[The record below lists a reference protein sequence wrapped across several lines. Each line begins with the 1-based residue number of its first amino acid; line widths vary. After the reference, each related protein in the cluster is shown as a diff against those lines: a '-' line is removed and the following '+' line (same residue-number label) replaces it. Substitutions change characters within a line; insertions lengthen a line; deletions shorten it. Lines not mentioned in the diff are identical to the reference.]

1 MHSNRKKIIKFT
13 SWILFLLCLY
23 AAASFTGCDPAL
35 FISRSSHLS
44 DLAADMMRPD
54 LSYFPKIL
62 LPLFYTV
69 QMSVTGTVI
78 GSALAL
84 IFSPFG
90 AVSLHFPSWAR
101 WTLRLLIQV
110 LRSFPALILAL
121 AATFLFGLGTFAGTF
136 AITLFTFAIMTKLT
150 YEDAEHADT
159 APYQAL
165 LAMGC
170 ARFPAFVHAVLPEI
184 LPAFLT
190 NALYLFETNVRHSS
204 ILGYVGAGGIGLILN
219 EKIFWREFHKVG
231 TILLLLF
238 LTVCVIESANRYFTA
253 VIHSGQITKLFSSGF
268 KNSLRNICHP
278 DDTAKSNTN
287 LTEQSQSIPNQIG
300 TEHLMQKQSIPGQII
315 LLGFAAL
322 FLFCLATQTPP
333 DFSRTSSAALKSMA
347 AGLTHPDWTFFF
359 SAKKDGLSYLLLETI
374 CIAIVGTSIGAV
386 LAAPLAF
393 LNTRRFVPA
402 PAAFLFNL
410 LIMAIRSIPFL
421 IYGLIFIRVSG
432 PGAFTGVLTLA
443 VCSIGLLT
451 KRFTECLEAI
461 DPGPYR
467 ALLAMGV
474 HPVPAV
480 FHSVLPQITLAFF
493 SAVLYR
499 FDVNIR
505 EASVLGL
512 VGAGG
517 IGAPLIFAMNQYD
530 WNKAGAILL
539 GLILLVWGVDMMSSR
554 K

>member
-1 MHSNRKKIIKFT
+1 MYRNRKKYIKPAG
-13 SWILFLLCLY
+13 WILFLLCFY

-84 IFSPFG
+84 IVSPFG

-101 WTLRLLIQV
+101 RLLRLLIQI

-136 AITLFTFAIMTKLT
+136 AITLYTFAIMTKLT

-165 LAMGC
+165 RSMGC

-219 EKIFWREFHKVG
+219 EKISWREFHKVG
-231 TILLLLF
+231 AILLLLF
-238 LTVCVIESANRYFTA
+238 LAVCVIESISRAL
-253 VIHSGQITKLFSSGF
+253 SGLIRREFLLQTSSGLHR
-268 KNSLRNICHP
+268 KYMLRLLSL
-278 DDTAKSNTN
+278 
-287 LTEQSQSIPNQIG
+287 
-300 TEHLMQKQSIPGQII
+300 
-315 LLGFAAL
+315 AL
-322 FLFCLATQTPP
+322 IFLFACCLITQTPP
-333 DFSRTSSAALKSMA
+333 DFSHTSPGNLQHMLSGFL
-347 AGLTHPDWTFFF
+347 HPNWSFFF
-359 SAKKDGLSYLLLETI
+359 SMKKDGLLYLLIETV
-374 CIAIVGTSIGAV
+374 CISIVGTGIGA
-386 LAAPLAF
+386 LIAAPLAF
-393 LNTRRFVPA
+393 FGTRRFPPVPVCA
-402 PAAFLFNL
+402 LFQL
-410 LIMAIRSIPFL
+410 LVIAIRSVPFL

-443 VCSIGLLT
+443 MCSIGLLT
-451 KRFTECLEAI
+451 KRFTECLDAL
-461 DPGPYR
+461 DLGPYR
-467 ALLAMGV
+467 ALLAMGIAPLAAIR
-474 HPVPAV
+474 HAI
-480 FHSVLPQITLAFF
+480 FPQIAPVFA
-493 SAVLYR
+493 SAILYR

-517 IGAPLIFAMNQYD
+517 IGAPLIFAMNKYNWSQ
-530 WNKAGAILL
+530 AGAILL
-539 GLILLVWGVDMMSSR
+539 GLIVLVWIVDTMSG
-554 K
+554 KLATPKT

>member
-1 MHSNRKKIIKFT
+1 MHSNKKNCIKLT
-13 SWILFLLCLY
+13 SWILFLLCFY

-44 DLAADMMRPD
+44 DLAADMLRPD

-84 IFSPFG
+84 VVSPFG
-90 AVSLHFPSWAR
+90 AVSLRFPSWAR
-101 WTLRLLIQV
+101 RILRLLIQV

-136 AITLFTFAIMTKLT
+136 AITLYTFAIMTKLT

-170 ARFPAFVHAVLPEI
+170 ARFPAFVHAILPEI

-219 EKIFWREFHKVG
+219 EKISWREFHKVG

-238 LTVCVIESANRYFTA
+238 LTVCVIESANRYFTT
-253 VIHSGQITKLFSSGF
+253 VIHNGQIKQLHSAHGRMILSS
-268 KNSLRNICHP
+268 
-278 DDTAKSNTN
+278 
-287 LTEQSQSIPNQIG
+287 
-300 TEHLMQKQSIPGQII
+300 
-315 LLGFAAL
+315 FAVF

-347 AGLTHPDWTFFF
+347 FGLTHPDWTFFF
-359 SAKKDGLSYLLLETI
+359 STKKDGLGYLLLETI

-402 PAAFLFNL
+402 PVAFLFNL

-480 FHSVLPQITLAFF
+480 CHSVLPQIAPAFY

-539 GLILLVWGVDMMSSR
+539 GLILLVWGVDILSSR
-554 K
+554 R